1 MAQTPDW
8 DALGERDEF
17 RELVRLRRRFVVPAM
32 IVFAV
37 WFGGFLLLAAYAH
50 DFMGKTPIGDI
61 SWAYI
66 IAVSLIPMTW
76 GIAFGYVRYADR
88 NLTPLAEDLARG
100 EERER

>member
-1 MAQTPDW
+1 MAETPDW

-17 RELVRLRRRFVVPAM
+17 RELVRLRRRFVIPAM

-37 WFGGFLLLAAYAH
+37 WFGGFLLLAAYAR

-66 IAVSLIPMTW
+66 IALSLIPMTW
-76 GIAFGYVRYADR
+76 AIAFGYVRYADR
-88 NLTPLAEDLARG
+88 NLTPLAEDLALD
-100 EERER
+100 EPRER